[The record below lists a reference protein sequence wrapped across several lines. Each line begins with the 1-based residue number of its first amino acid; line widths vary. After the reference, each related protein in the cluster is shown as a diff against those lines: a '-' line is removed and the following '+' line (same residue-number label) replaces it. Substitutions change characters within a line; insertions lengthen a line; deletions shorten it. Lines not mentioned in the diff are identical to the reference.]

1 MKLPLRLTTQSV
13 AVALWATRHE
23 RVKRMS
29 RCASHREAATA
40 SSDCSHFHSNSDRV
54 LRVPDQRGHSARGPP
69 HHARQQSRHT
79 RGQSRSG
86 ASCRAAPGLSLHRLA
101 RFRRARP
108 RRCSVWPPGRRERS
122 KRICCGSRQFGTD
135 VVQHGCAA
143 FASAWRH

>member
-1 MKLPLRLTTQSV
+1 MKLSLKLTTQSV

-23 RVKRMS
+23 SVKRIS
-29 RCASHREAATA
+29 DARPTGKRLQPAASVYIFILILIA
-40 SSDCSHFHSNSDRV
+40 SFAY
-54 LRVPDQRGHSARGPP
+54 PTSAVTLQEVSAPLSTK
-69 HHARQQSRHT
+69 SRHT

-101 RFRRARP
+101 RFRRGRP
-108 RRCSVWPPGRRERS
+108 RRCSIWPPGRRERS